1 MVCGRADDAVA
12 NKLERQAVELYAMV
26 TTAIFIRDA
35 PLSHRKDPKN
45 ATSAAKDIQKQSGRE
60 WDLRDDRLLRFCTSV
75 EPREIRLGSGVIGDD
90 VKGVLEVISS
100 RN

>member
-12 NKLERQAVELYAMV
+12 NKLERQAVELYAIV

-35 PLSHRKDPKN
+35 PLSHRKNPEKCKVSREGHRETIR
-45 ATSAAKDIQKQSGRE
+45 ARVGSG
-60 WDLRDDRLLRFCTSV
+60 DDLLRFCTSV
-75 EPREIRLGSGVIGDD
+75 EAREIRLGSGVIGDD